1 MSNFQDLPEELILKI
16 LSYSE
21 TKVLI
26 ICGQVSK
33 RIRRIT
39 RDCSL
44 WVKVNLVEKIV
55 KAEFLAMILSKG
67 CEILVLIDSAIRGNL
82 SSNMKSQ
89 LRVLYFYQTAWKAP
103 LVYCAKSIDVLEEL
117 LSSCCSLQHLAI
129 VNLGLT
135 PKMVASICK
144 NGKTLQILNLNYSF
158 TEESGYLQEIIKSCQ
173 ELKEIN
179 LAFVEHSLS
188 EILSYEDLEFL
199 AKNIPP
205 NIEELNLSGL
215 DVKDDH
221 VETLLR
227 RCNKIKALSL
237 EATLITDYSVMNIR
251 RYLNL
256 TLEELSLAHFG
267 EFGVISFTGF
277 LELKTMPRLKIL
289 NLSDEKEETEQ
300 LRLHL
305 SHLTIN
311 VIKEGE
317 LACLYLEEPPS

>member
-21 TKVLI
+21 TKVRV

-39 RDCSL
+39 RDSSL
-44 WVKVNLVEKIV
+44 WVKVILEMKIV
-55 KAEFLAMILSKG
+55 KTELLEMILSKG
-67 CEILVLIDSAIRGNL
+67 CKILVLANSTILGSL
-82 SSNMKSQ
+82 SSNVKSQ
-89 LRVLYFYQTAWKAP
+89 LQVLYLYQTAWNAP
-103 LVYCAKSIDVLEEL
+103 LPYCAENIDVFEEL
-117 LSSCCSLQHLAI
+117 LFSCCSLQHLALK
-129 VNLGLT
+129 NLQLT
-135 PKMVASICK
+135 PKMVASICR

-158 TEESGYLQEIIKSCQ
+158 FDESGYFQEIIKSCQ
-173 ELKEIN
+173 ELKE
-179 LAFVEHSLS
+179 LHLVFARL
-188 EILSYEDLEFL
+188 LYEDLEFL
-199 AKNIPP
+199 AENIPL
-205 NIEELNLSGL
+205 NVEELNLSGL

-227 RCNKIKALSL
+227 RCNKIEVLSL
-237 EATLITDYSVMNIR
+237 EATLITDYSLVNIR

-277 LELKTMPRLKIL
+277 LELKSMPRLKIL
-289 NLSDEKEETEQ
+289 NLSDEKEETEK

-305 SHLTIN
+305 PHLMMN
-311 VIKEGE
+311 VFKEGD
-317 LACLYLEEPPS
+317 LASFYC

>member
-1 MSNFQDLPEELILKI
+1 MSNFQDLSEELILKI
-16 LSYSE
+16 VSYSE
-21 TKVLI
+21 TKVLL

-39 RDCSL
+39 HDQSL
-44 WVKVNLVEKIV
+44 WLKVILHTKIV
-55 KAEFLAMILSKG
+55 KTELLEMIISKG
-67 CEILVLIDSAIRGNL
+67 CKILVLINCTILGSL

-89 LRVLYFYQTAWKAP
+89 LEVLYFYQEAWTAP
-103 LVYCAKSIDVLEEL
+103 LAYCAKNIDVFEEL
-117 LSSCCSLQHLAI
+117 LVSCCSLQHLAI
-129 VNLGLT
+129 GNLGLT

-144 NGKTLQILNLNYSF
+144 NGKSLQILNLNYSF
-158 TEESGYLQEIIKSCQ
+158 TEGSGSLQAIIKSCQ
-173 ELKEIN
+173 ELKEVN
-179 LAFVEHSLS
+179 LTFVKHSLS

-199 AKNIPP
+199 AENVAP
-205 NIEELNLSGL
+205 NVEKLNLSCL
-215 DVKDDH
+215 NVKDDH

-237 EATLITDYSVMNIR
+237 EATLITDYSVMNIK
-251 RYLNL
+251 RYLNQ
-256 TLEELSLAHFG
+256 TLEELSLAHFC

-317 LACLYLEEPPS
+317 LACLYLGEPPT